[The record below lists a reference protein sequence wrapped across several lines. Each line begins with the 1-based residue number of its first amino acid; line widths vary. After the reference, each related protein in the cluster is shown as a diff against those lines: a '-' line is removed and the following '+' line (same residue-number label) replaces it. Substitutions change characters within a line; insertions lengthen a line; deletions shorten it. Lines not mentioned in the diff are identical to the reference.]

1 MPHLTILSGPSR
13 GKIIPLAAEV
23 VRIGRDA
30 GLELTLPDT
39 KASRVHIE
47 IQIKEGQYQ
56 LRDMK
61 SKNGTLVNGTSVTA
75 LTLKEGDQI
84 QIGETR
90 IAFSLQ
96 DLPSAPGSSG
106 SKRAPLDSVMAPRVP
121 VGVAPATGSAGMSRG
136 THESFETLELNAPL
150 SILGGKLDGETDQA
164 KPASEGRVETHHGSK
179 RVVAE
184 KPVPAERNT
193 RSLRA
198 LYIIARGA
206 AEAKTS
212 QELWAAL
219 TGGLAAAL
227 EADRVTPIL
236 LDSKG
241 QWEIAVLGDAAAA
254 EKKKSP
260 AAFSRVPVSRTIV
273 DYAVRTRRSVLKV
286 QDDERFGGA
295 KSIGEQGIT
304 SALCVPIISHD
315 QILGL
320 IYADRLGGQNFDRE
334 DQEML
339 TAACLQAAPA
349 LSTLLRFEDTLIKK
363 DRLLTELKSQN
374 NLLGD
379 SQRMKD
385 VTAFIERAAP
395 TQSVVLVL
403 GESGTGKE
411 LVARAIHYNSTRSDA
426 PFIVVNCAA
435 LSETLIES
443 ELFGHTRGAFT
454 GATADRPGRF
464 EMAHEGTIF
473 LDELGELSNNC
484 QTKLLRVLEQGEIS
498 RVGEGRVRKV
508 DVRVVAAT
516 NRDLQA
522 EVKTGR
528 FREDLFYRLNV
539 LSISLP
545 PLRNRGPD
553 VKLLLEYYLR
563 EAAARSGRFR
573 MEFSEE
579 AQAVLERYR
588 WPGNVREL
596 RNMTERLAVLCP
608 HEVIGVADLPS
619 ECRAAGTA
627 ESLPPI
633 GANDQGVVETVAM
646 GPGSIAA
653 AAATGAA
660 NAPTTP
666 GTPIPSSLK
675 LADIEKDHILRVLQS
690 CDSNKKLC
698 AEKLGIDRSTLYA
711 KLRAYGIL
719 T

>member
-1 MPHLTILSGPSR
+1 
-13 GKIIPLAAEV
+13 LAAEV
-23 VRIGRDA
+23 VRIGREA
-30 GLELTLPDT
+30 NLELTLQDT

-47 IQIKEGQYQ
+47 IQFKDGQYV

-61 SKNGTLVNGTSVTA
+61 SKNGTLVNGSAVSA

-84 QIGETR
+84 QVGETR

-96 DLPSAPGSSG
+96 DMPASGSSG
-106 SKRAPLDSVMAPRVP
+106 SRRAVLDSVLAPRVP
-121 VGVAPATGSAGMSRG
+121 VGVAPATGTAGLSRSPN
-136 THESFETLELNAPL
+136 ESFETLELNAPL
-150 SILGGKLDGETDQA
+150 SILGGAPDTGIDRSTIPARADG
-164 KPASEGRVETHHGSK
+164 VETRQGF
-179 RVVAE
+179 RAPEAE
-184 KPVPAERNT
+184 KAVPAERNT
-193 RSLRA
+193 RALRA
-198 LYIIARGA
+198 LYTIARGA

-212 QELWAAL
+212 KDLWATL
-219 TGGLAAAL
+219 TGGLATAL

-236 LDSKG
+236 LDAKG
-241 QWEIAVLGDAAAA
+241 QWEVAEIGDAAAA
-254 EKKKSP
+254 EKKKNG
-260 AAFSRVPVSRTIV
+260 AAFSRVPFSRTIV
-273 DYAVRTRRSVLKV
+273 DYAVRTRRSVLKL

-295 KSIGEQGIT
+295 KSIGEQGIS
-304 SALCVPIISHD
+304 SALCVPIVSHD

-320 IYADRLGGQNFDRE
+320 VYADRLGGQNFDRE

-349 LSTLLRFEDTLIKK
+349 LSMLLRFEDTLVKK

-379 SQRMKD
+379 SPRMKE
-385 VTAFIERAAP
+385 VMAFIERAAP

-411 LVARAIHYNSTRSDA
+411 LVARAIHYNSTRNDA

-522 EVKTGR
+522 EVKAGR

-553 VKLLLEYYLR
+553 VKLLLEHYLR
-563 EAAARSGRFR
+563 EASARSGRFR

-579 AQAVLERYR
+579 ALAVLDRYR

-608 HEVIGVADLPS
+608 HEVIGVADLPA
-619 ECRAAGTA
+619 ECRAAATT
-627 ESLPPI
+627 ESLPSVNP
-633 GANDQGVVETVAM
+633 AEQGQVETVQM
-646 GPGSIAA
+646 GPGSLASAA
-653 AAATGAA
+653 AAGSAA
-660 NAPTTP
+660 APQPAPPTL
-666 GTPIPSSLK
+666 PSSLK
-675 LADIEKDHILRVLQS
+675 LADIEKDHILRVLES
-690 CDSNKKLC
+690 CESNKKLC

-719 T
+719 S